1 MSPRTREQ
9 NEEIRQARRQQIM
22 ETARRVFAE
31 QGFHAT
37 RMSDIAQAIGV
48 SQGTLYHYFCS
59 KDDLFLAL
67 LDIWNERITE
77 IVSQLPNAQV
87 SSTDK
92 FWMINQIAVAFFETS
107 EDLLP
112 VLVEFWAYAL
122 RHPDAAAS
130 FRRFF
135 QTMQRSLIDI
145 LDEGIAA
152 GEFKPIDV
160 EMLSIVPLIVL
171 DGISLL
177 TAVVGKD
184 LIKPVEMTRKTQQ
197 LIFEGLLVN
206 PEQALS

>member
-9 NEEIRQARRQQIM
+9 NEEIRQARGEQIM
-22 ETARRVFAE
+22 QAARRIFAE
-31 QGFHAT
+31 QGFHAA

-48 SQGTLYHYFCS
+48 SQGTLYHYFRS
-59 KDDLFLAL
+59 KDELFLAL
-67 LDIWNERITE
+67 LYIWNDRLAE
-77 IVSQLPNAQV
+77 IVRQLPNAQV

-107 EDLLP
+107 DDLLP

-122 RHPDAAAS
+122 RNPDAAAS
-130 FRRFF
+130 FRQFF
-135 QTMQRSLIDI
+135 QTMQQSFIDI
-145 LDEGIAA
+145 LNEGITA

-197 LIFEGLLVN
+197 LIFGGLLVN
-206 PEQALS
+206 PERASL